1 MSTVQTNAI
10 AIQRQGSLV
19 EAFLFA
25 LATHA
30 AILVILSL
38 LGLLSL
44 LTERTAERNPDRD
57 LEVQFTVAPESPAE
71 APSEPTDAAAPSDL
85 PPLPAGAPAE
95 YQIVLRSSP
104 SPWAATPARA
114 LISLTITRAISS
126 WPSSTYASASSSSR
140 SAYL

>member
-10 AIQRQGSLV
+10 AIQRQVSLL

-44 LTERTAERNPDRD
+44 DRKSTR
-57 LEVQFTVAPESPAE
+57 LN
-71 APSEPTDAAAPSDL
+71 
-85 PPLPAGAPAE
+85 
-95 YQIVLRSSP
+95 SSH
-104 SPWAATPARA
+104 
-114 LISLTITRAISS
+114 
-126 WPSSTYASASSSSR
+126 
-140 SAYL
+140 